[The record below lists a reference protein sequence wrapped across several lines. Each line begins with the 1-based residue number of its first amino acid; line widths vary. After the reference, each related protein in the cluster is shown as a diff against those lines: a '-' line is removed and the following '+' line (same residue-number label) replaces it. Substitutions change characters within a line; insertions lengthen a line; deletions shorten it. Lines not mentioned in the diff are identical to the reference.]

1 MCECRFL
8 VCIWKEE
15 KIYRNARSNVY
26 VHFLMTGKEKKK
38 TLCSLLH
45 SNFTDFLKAFF
56 SLWADFNGS
65 PTATN
70 LEKKTLHSLPWNHL
84 VCERKTW
91 ETIFSLV
98 KAARHFLALLLES
111 RLNTFLNCLVHVNI
125 PLAISVT
132 TYERPTSA
140 PDHRWDMVREVGIES
155 HWKVCT
161 VGLSC

>member
-1 MCECRFL
+1 MSVGFL
-8 VCIWKEE
+8 
-15 KIYRNARSNVY
+15 YVY
-26 VHFLMTGKEKKK
+26 ERKKKYIGMLAQTCMYIFWWPAKKKKK

-45 SNFTDFLKAFF
+45 SNFTGFLKAFF
-56 SLWADFNGS
+56 FFLWGDFNGS
-65 PTATN
+65 PAATN

-161 VGLSC
+161 VGLSY